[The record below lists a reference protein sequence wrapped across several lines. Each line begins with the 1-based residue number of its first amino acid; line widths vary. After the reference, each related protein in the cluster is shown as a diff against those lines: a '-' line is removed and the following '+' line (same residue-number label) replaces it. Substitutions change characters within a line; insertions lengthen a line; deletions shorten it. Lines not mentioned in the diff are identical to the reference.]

1 MAFEFSVPREDG
13 DLEVSVEP
21 GSSVIFVGANGGGK
35 TRLAVRIEET
45 IGLNAHRISAHRAL
59 DLNPRVAKISEAE
72 AKSGLA
78 TGNQRENASA
88 GHRISHRWGNK
99 AAIRLLS
106 DYDFVVQA
114 LFAEQSNTALKS
126 HEQLHAGNME
136 SPQFTKFQ
144 ILTRIWDSLLPHRKL
159 VISGDDIRVS
169 AEGVEGEYTAS
180 EMSDGERAVFYL
192 IGQALLVDEGS
203 LLIVDEPELH
213 IHRAILDKLWDE
225 LEAARPDSA
234 FVFITHDLEFAA
246 SRDGQKFVIRK
257 FDPTPLWTLEEVP
270 EDSGF
275 SEETATLILG
285 SRKPVL
291 FVEGDVRSIDLA
303 IYRCCYPD
311 FTVIP
316 KGSCEQV
323 IHSVVTM
330 RNNQSFTR
338 VTCSGIVD
346 ADDYSEEDRNTLN
359 DLGVRVLPVSEIE
372 NLFALPDVSSQI
384 AFLDGY
390 SDEEVVQKNEDLL
403 NAILATID
411 TPEKIE
417 AVVVRYCRR
426 RIDRTLKKIDLSA
439 ARSVAALVQEYG
451 TQTAALDVTAF
462 AASATARIQESIQER
477 DLGALLACYDNKGI
491 LAIVAQHMRG
501 TPTKSFLGW
510 LTRMLRSDQGK
521 ELLRVMQEN
530 LPEIEAV

>member
-1 MAFEFSVPREDG
+1 MAFEFSVPSDDG

-45 IGLNAHRISAHRAL
+45 LGLNAHRISAHRAL
-59 DLNPRVAKISEAE
+59 KLNPGVPKISEAA
-72 AKSGLA
+72 AKAGLA
-78 TGNQRENASA
+78 VGHQGAVFQA
-88 GHRISHRWGNK
+88 GSRAGHRWGNQ
-99 AAIRLLS
+99 AATALLS
-106 DYDFVVQA
+106 DYDFLIQA

-126 HEQLHAGNME
+126 HEQLHAGNVE
-136 SPQFTKFQ
+136 DPKFTKFQ
-144 ILTRIWDSLLPHRKL
+144 VLEGIWQRLLPHRKL
-159 VISGDDIRVS
+159 LISGDDIRVS
-169 AEGVEGEYTAS
+169 ADDLEDDYTAS
-180 EMSDGERAVFYL
+180 DMSDGERAVFYL
-192 IGQALLVDEGS
+192 VGQVLVLEDDS
-203 LLIVDEPELH
+203 LIIVDEPELH
-213 IHRAILDKLWDE
+213 IHRSILDKLWDE

-246 SRDGQKFVIRK
+246 SRDGQKYVIQK
-257 FDPTPLWTLEEVP
+257 FHPAPRWTLEEVP
-270 EDSGF
+270 KDSGF

-285 SRKPVL
+285 SRKPIL
-291 FVEGDVRSIDLA
+291 FIEGEVGSIDLA
-303 IYRCCYPD
+303 VYRCCYPE

-323 IHSVVTM
+323 IHSVATM

-346 ADDYSEEDRNTLN
+346 ADDYSADDVNALN
-359 DLGVRVLPVSEIE
+359 NLGVKVLPVSEIE
-372 NLFALPDVSSQI
+372 NLFALPAVSSQI
-384 AFLDGY
+384 GLLDGY
-390 SDEEVVQKNEDLL
+390 SDAEVAQKNEDLL

-462 AASATARIQESIQER
+462 AAFATAKIRTAIQER
-477 DLGALLACYDNKGI
+477 DLEALLACYDNKGI
-491 LAIVAQHMRG
+491 LAIVARHMRG
-501 TPTKSFLGW
+501 TPSKSFLGW
-510 LTRMLRSDQGK
+510 LTRMLRSVQGE
-521 ELLRVMQEN
+521 ELLRIMQEQ
-530 LPEIEAV
+530 LPEIEAA